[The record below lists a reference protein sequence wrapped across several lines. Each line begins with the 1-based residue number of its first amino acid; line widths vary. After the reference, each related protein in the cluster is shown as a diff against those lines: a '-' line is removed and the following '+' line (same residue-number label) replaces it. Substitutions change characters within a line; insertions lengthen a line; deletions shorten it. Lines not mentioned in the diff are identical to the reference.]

1 MDGGAETIR
10 YPQQMVPRITIK
22 EVLMIHTEEDPT
34 SKVVDMLLEGLAV
47 TKSYGSYSC
56 HKNIYV
62 FICDCGG
69 RFGTWEICLIVG
81 VIHHSSHC
89 SAITYVA
96 LVV

>member
-47 TKSYGSYSC
+47 TKSFCQHNMAAILVTKIYMCSYV
-56 HKNIYV
+56 IA
-62 FICDCGG
+62 
-69 RFGTWEICLIVG
+69 VG
-81 VIHHSSHC
+81 VLGLGKF
-89 SAITYVA
+89 A
-96 LVV
+96 